1 MTKPLSLLIV
11 LAVMS
16 TYSLPANAPAL
27 RREAVSEHYTLTEV
41 KEAGGMIIEVYRR
54 TNHDKEIRKLSN

>member
-1 MTKPLSLLIV
+1 MNKLLSLLTV

-27 RREAVSEHYTLTEV
+27 RREAVSEHYTLTKV
-41 KEAGGMIIEVYRR
+41 KEAGGMIIEVYR
-54 TNHDKEIRKLSN
+54 S

>member
-1 MTKPLSLLIV
+1 MTKLLSLLTV

-41 KEAGGMIIEVYRR
+41 KEAGGTIVEVYRR
-54 TNHDKEIRKLSN
+54 NKP